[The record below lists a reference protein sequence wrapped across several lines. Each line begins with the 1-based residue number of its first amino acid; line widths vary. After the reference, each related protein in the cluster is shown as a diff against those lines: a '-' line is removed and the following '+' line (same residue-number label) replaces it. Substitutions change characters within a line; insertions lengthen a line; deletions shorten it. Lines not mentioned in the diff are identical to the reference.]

1 MKNGLK
7 AWTMGRPTMNERV
20 VSEREKAI
28 RLKLRTD
35 FEFYAPRCLKIIT
48 KKDEQGRSDIRAF
61 EFNAAQRIL
70 HGEVERMKAE
80 CGYVRII
87 VLKGRQQG
95 CSTYVEGRFYWKTTM
110 NGGEKTFILT
120 HQEQATDNL
129 FGMAKRYHDNA
140 PAFVQPHVGRS
151 NSKELVFDRLESRY
165 QVSTAGAK
173 GAGRSATLSNVH
185 GSEVGFWENGSEHL
199 AGLLQAVPLAPGTE
213 VFLEST
219 ANGFGNIFQK
229 QWEMAVK
236 GESDF
241 RAVFIPWFIQEEYS
255 RPAPDGFELWDD
267 PEGVPAG
274 ELTEVQYA
282 EAFKL
287 NAAQMYWR
295 RKKISELGGGEEGFF
310 LFKQEYPAT
319 PDEAFQKSSMNSL
332 LSRTSILKARKSTV
346 ATEGQLI
353 IGVDPAGDGEDSDR
367 TCIVRRR
374 TRRIF
379 GVETYNKLNTMQ
391 IAGRIHKIIKQEKPS
406 RVFIDVG
413 GLGVGIV
420 DRLME
425 LEGTAGIVVPVNF
438 GEQAND
444 PVVYVNR
451 KAEMAWTFKDW
462 LEDPGGAN
470 IPDDNE
476 VQADLLATPP
486 DDPDSNQRKRLKPK
500 KWVKKEFGKSPD
512 IFDAC
517 CLTFAMPLASGGMTQ
532 GNASSDFDPLDY
544 TTGGDVGIGNTGWA
558 DFDV

>member
-1 MKNGLK
+1 M
-7 AWTMGRPTMNERV
+7 THEPTA
-20 VSEREKAI
+20 REIAVRK
-28 RLKLRTD
+28 RLKED
-35 FEFYAPRCLKIIT
+35 FKYYAPRCLKIIT
-48 KKDEQGRSDIRAF
+48 KKDEQGRSDVRPF
-61 EFNAAQRIL
+61 EFNAAQNVI
-70 HGEVERMKAE
+70 HDSIEDQKARL
-80 CGYVRII
+80 GYVRKVI
-87 VLKGRQQG
+87 LKGRQQG
-95 CSTYVEGRFYWKTTM
+95 CSTYVEGRFYWKTSM

-129 FGMAKRYHDNA
+129 FGMAKRYHDYA
-140 PAFVQPHVGRS
+140 PPFVQPYVGKQ
-151 NSKELVFDRLESRY
+151 NSKELEFSKIESRY

-173 GAGRSATLSNVH
+173 GSGRSATLSNFH

-199 AGLLQAVPLAPGTE
+199 AGVMQAIPLARGTE
-213 VFLEST
+213 VILEST
-219 ANGFGNIFQK
+219 ANGFNNTFHK

-241 RAVFIPWFIQEEYS
+241 EAIFIPWFIQHEYQ
-255 RPAPDGFELWDD
+255 RPAPDNFQLLGD
-267 PEGVPAG
+267 PEGVPDG
-274 ELTEVQYA
+274 ELTEVDYA
-282 EAFKL
+282 AAYEL
-287 NAAQMYWR
+287 TNAQMFWR
-295 RKKISELGGGEEGFF
+295 RKKIAELGGGEEGFF

-332 LSRTSILKARKSTV
+332 LSRKHVIKARKSTA
-346 ATEGQLI
+346 ATEGALI

-367 TCIVRRR
+367 TAIVRRR

-379 GVETYNKLNTMQ
+379 GIETFNKLNTMQ
-391 IAGRIHKIIKQEKPS
+391 IAARIHAIIKQERPQ

-420 DRLME
+420 DRLLEM
-425 LEGTAGIVVPVNF
+425 EGTAGVVIPVNF

-476 VQADLLATPP
+476 VQGDLLATPP

-500 KWVKKEFGKSPD
+500 KWVKKEYGKSPD

-517 CLTFAMPLASGGMTQ
+517 CLTFAMPLAPGANVQ
-532 GNASSDFDPLDY
+532 GNAAADFDPFDY
-544 TTGGDVGIGNTGWA
+544 TTGGGGMIGNTGW
-558 DFDV
+558 DQFDL

>member
-1 MKNGLK
+1 MT
-7 AWTMGRPTMNERV
+7 AE
-20 VSEREKAI
+20 VSEKEKVF
-28 RLKLRTD
+28 RRKLRSE

-48 KKDEQGRSDIRAF
+48 KKDEMGRSEIRPF
-61 EFNAAQRIL
+61 EFNAAQKIL
-70 HGEVERMKAE
+70 HDQAERMKAE
-80 CGYVRII
+80 TGYVRII

-129 FGMAKRYHDNA
+129 FNMAKRYHDNA
-140 PAFVQPHVGRS
+140 PAQVQPYVGKS
-151 NSKELVFDRLESRY
+151 NSKEMIFPRLNSSY
-165 QVSTAGAK
+165 QVATAGAK
-173 GAGRSATLSNVH
+173 GAGRSATLANVH

-199 AGLLQAVPLAPGTE
+199 AGLMQAVPLAPGTE

-219 ANGFGNIFQK
+219 ANGFGNTFHK

-236 GESDF
+236 GQSDF
-241 RAVFIPWFIQEEYS
+241 RAVFIPWFIQTEY
-255 RPAPDGFELWDD
+255 RRKPPADFENHGD
-267 PEGVPAG
+267 PEGVPEG
-274 ELTEVQYA
+274 ELTEVEYA
-282 EAFKL
+282 EAFGL
-287 NAAQMYWR
+287 DTAQMFWR
-295 RKKISELGGGEEGFF
+295 RMKIAEMGGDDEAFF

-332 LSRTSILKARKSTV
+332 LSRKHVIKARKSTV
-346 ATEGQLI
+346 ATAGQLI
-353 IGVDPAGDGEDSDR
+353 IGVDAAGDGENSDR
-367 TCIVRRR
+367 TAIVRRR

-379 GVETYNKLNTMQ
+379 GIETFNKLNTMQ
-391 IAGRIHKIIKQEKPS
+391 IAARIHNIIKQEKPA

-438 GEQAND
+438 GETANN
-444 PVVYVNR
+444 PETYVNR
-451 KAEMAWTFKDW
+451 KAEMAWEFKEW

-476 VQADLLATPP
+476 VQGDLLATPP

-500 KWVKKEFGKSPD
+500 KWVKKHYGKSPD

-532 GNASSDFDPLDY
+532 GNAMSDFDPFDLS
-544 TTGGDVGIGNTGWA
+544 TGSEMIGNNGW
-558 DFDV
+558 DQFDL

>member
-1 MKNGLK
+1 MSQPAL
-7 AWTMGRPTMNERV
+7 T
-20 VSEREKAI
+20 EREKEV
-28 RLKLRTD
+28 RRKLKTD
-35 FEFYAPRCLKIIT
+35 FAYYAPRCLKIIT
-48 KKDEQGRSDIRAF
+48 KKDDMGVSSVRAF
-61 EFNAAQRIL
+61 ELNAAQKVL
-70 HGEVERMKAE
+70 HDAVEDMKAE
-80 CGYVRII
+80 VGYVRII

-95 CSTYVEGRFYWKTTM
+95 CSTYVQGRFYWKTTM

-120 HQEQATDNL
+120 HQQAATDNL
-129 FGMAKRYHDNA
+129 FDMTDRYHNNA
-140 PAFVQPHVGRS
+140 PPWVRPHVGRS
-151 NSKELVFDRLESRY
+151 NSKELVFDMLDSRY
-165 QVSTAGAK
+165 QVSTAGSK

-185 GSEVGFWENGSEHL
+185 GSEVAFWENGSEHL

-219 ANGFGNIFQK
+219 ANGFGNIFQA
-229 QWEMAVK
+229 QWELAVK

-241 RAVFIPWFIQEEYS
+241 RAVFIPWYIQTEYRR
-255 RPAPDGFELWDD
+255 RPPEGFELQSD
-267 PEGVPAG
+267 PESVPTG
-274 ELTEVQYA
+274 ELTEVDYA
-282 EAFKL
+282 SIHKL
-287 NAAQMYWR
+287 DDAQMFWR

-319 PDEAFQKSSMNSL
+319 PDEAFQKSTMNSL
-332 LSRTSILKARKSTV
+332 LSRKAVMMARKSNV

-353 IGVDPAGDGEDSDR
+353 IGVDAAGDGENSDR
-367 TCIVRRR
+367 TAIVRRR

-379 GVETYNKLNTMQ
+379 GIETYTKLNTMQ

-420 DRLME
+420 DRLLE

-438 GEQAND
+438 GESAND
-444 PVVYVNR
+444 PVIYVNR
-451 KAEMAWTFKDW
+451 KAEMAWTFKEW

-486 DDPDSNQRKRLKPK
+486 DDPDSNQRKRLKSK
-500 KWVKKEFGKSPD
+500 KWVKKEYGKSPD

-517 CLTFAMPLASGGMTQ
+517 CLTFAMPIAPGGLTQ
-532 GNASSDFDPLDY
+532 GNAAADFDPMDFAV
-544 TTGGDVGIGNTGWA
+544 GAGEGIGNAMA
-558 DFDV
+558 DFDVF

>member
-1 MKNGLK
+1 M
-7 AWTMGRPTMNERV
+7 THQP
-20 VSEREKAI
+20 SEREIAVRK
-28 RLKLRTD
+28 RLKED
-35 FEFYAPRCLKIIT
+35 FEYYAPRCLKIIT
-48 KKDEQGRSDIRAF
+48 KKDEQGRSDIRPFA
-61 EFNAAQRIL
+61 FNAAQKII
-70 HGEVERMKAE
+70 HDKIEDQKARL
-80 CGYVRII
+80 GYVRKVI
-87 VLKGRQQG
+87 LKGRQQG
-95 CSTYVEGRFYWKTTM
+95 CSTYVEGRFYWKTSM

-129 FGMAKRYHDNA
+129 FGMAKRYHDYA
-140 PAFVQPHVGRS
+140 PPFVQPFVGKS
-151 NSKELVFDRLESRY
+151 NSKEMEFTRIESRY

-173 GAGRSATLSNVH
+173 GSGRSATLANFH

-199 AGLLQAVPLAPGTE
+199 AGVMQAIPLAPGTE
-213 VFLEST
+213 VILEST
-219 ANGFGNIFQK
+219 ANGFGNIFHK

-241 RAVFIPWFIQEEYS
+241 EAIFIPWFIQDEYR
-255 RPAPDGFELWDD
+255 RPAPAGFELLGD
-267 PEGVPAG
+267 PESVPDG
-274 ELTEVQYA
+274 EITEVDYA
-282 EAFKL
+282 EAFGL
-287 NAAQMYWR
+287 NRDQMYWR
-295 RKKISELGGGEEGFF
+295 RKKIAELGGGEEGFF

-332 LSRTSILKARKSTV
+332 LSRKFVIKARKSTV
-346 ATEGQLI
+346 ATEGALI

-367 TCIVRRR
+367 TAIVRRR

-379 GVETYNKLNTMQ
+379 GIETFNKLNTMQ
-391 IAGRIHKIIKQEKPS
+391 IAARIHAIIKQERPQ

-420 DRLME
+420 DRLLE

-462 LEDPGGAN
+462 LEDQGGAN

-476 VQADLLATPP
+476 VQGDLLATPP

-500 KWVKKEFGKSPD
+500 KWVKKEYGKSPD

-517 CLTFAMPLASGGMTQ
+517 CLTFAMPLAPGANVQ
-532 GNASSDFDPLDY
+532 GNAASDFDPLDY
-544 TTGGDVGIGNTGWA
+544 TTGGGDMIGNTGW
-558 DFDV
+558 DQFDL